1 MEEMT
6 QANWSDYLT
15 ISRDELIEQLR
26 AGLSEGR
33 FQHVLRVE
41 EEAVKLAHHFGKD
54 PLKVSIAGLL
64 HDYAKEM
71 PSQEMFT
78 LAHDYWDDGSLRE
91 GNEGVWHGLAA
102 ATIAKKVFNCQDQEI
117 LDAVAF
123 HPTGWYHMTD
133 TAKIL
138 YLADYIEAGR
148 DFKGVNKMRKIAYQ
162 DLDQACFDKIRMS
175 TKHMMKKEIYIYPLQ
190 IYVYNVWNT
199 RFKESQK
206 I

>member
-1 MEEMT
+1 MAEKT
-6 QANWSDYLT
+6 QSQWTDYLSIT
-15 ISRDELIEQLR
+15 REALIDRLQ

-41 EEAVKLAHHFGKD
+41 EEAVKLAKHFDKD
-54 PLKVSIAGLL
+54 PVKASIASLL
-64 HDYAKEM
+64 HDNAKEM
-71 PSQEMFT
+71 PSQEMYT
-78 LAHDYWDDGSLRE
+78 LARDYWDDGSLKE
-91 GNEGVWHGLAA
+91 ANEGVWHGLAA
-102 ATIAKKVFNCQDQEI
+102 ATIAKKVFDCQDQEI

-138 YLADYIEAGR
+138 YLADYIESGR
-148 DFKGVNKMRKIAYQ
+148 DFKGVNKMRQISYQ

-175 TKHMMKKEIYIYPLQ
+175 TKHMMKKEMYIFPLQ